1 MGLVLLTAVVIM
13 VSLYLLVD
21 RGILQL
27 YRLIQQ
33 LRCYTRQFTNPI
45 IVDLA
50 MKNLKPMLQVSRTA
64 KKFVQIPLK
73 QLLHILRKSRKLKQF
88 VPKDISFKKSHQI
101 FIIIQALL
109 LLNMRVCMDKMFAPI
124 ARVNSLNAR
133 P

>member
-50 MKNLKPMLQVSRTA
+50 MKNLKPMLQVSSRTA

-73 QLLHILRKSRKLKQF
+73 QLSHILRKSRKLKQF
-88 VPKDISFKKSHQI
+88 APKDISLKKCPEVIKYS
-101 FIIIQALL
+101 
-109 LLNMRVCMDKMFAPI
+109 
-124 ARVNSLNAR
+124 SLHKCCCF
-133 P
+133 